1 MKFLKHQSLETFK
14 NDQSIY
20 IDSANNTIGVGGK
33 IDLFKDNDISS
44 NKTSLKA
51 STALSGDYSFTLP
64 PNSGFPGQI
73 LSTDGDGNLSF
84 INPDS
89 SGGNRLFVSSKYGD
103 DANDGVILPVKTVK
117 RAAQIAASYST
128 PLNDPGQSAYD
139 TESLLNSNKDFI
151 KAEVIAYINYMVT
164 HNLSPFSG
172 FTYNQTTCARD
183 IGYMVESVTYDLLF
197 GGNAQCVFAGNSYHG
212 ATATTVISSQKAQ
225 SMAAIDYANYVS
237 AAVLNNTAVA
247 INGTYTHAPYQTIL
261 HQTIDITKSPSSGN
275 KAAIAAS
282 FTLIRDILDN
292 VSNSPAIVEPLY
304 VNPLLTIQ
312 IASGDYY
319 EENPIICPD
328 RTTIIGDD
336 LRSVIIRPL
345 NPNKD
350 MFRVR
355 NGMYMSG
362 FTFRDALDNNIP
374 VSTWSWAIAFD
385 DVYDYTINRAAYTKL
400 SPSMPVISTSPYIQ
414 NCSIISFLGG
424 NGGLID
430 GSKVKTPNTPRIQA
444 EVENP
449 VASTAPEQGKSM
461 VANAFTMVSFGGTG
475 WRLINDAYAQLVSC
489 FQLFLLNGIL
499 CESGG
504 YCSVTNSATNFG
516 INALRAIG
524 YSPSTF
530 SFDKGII
537 AVTGFDSGGDQT
549 ITSIGHGRS
558 PVNHYV
564 LRIKDN
570 SLSDVTYNYKASPN
584 TTKSFNPSEAI
595 NLLTSVITLNAHGFT
610 NAQSVRYDINT
621 NTIEIAGIY
630 SGDIY
635 YIYYIDV
642 NKFSLY
648 YDSSLTKKVI
658 FTNTPNGTYNLVQN
672 NEEIFVNEIVDSH
685 NEYQSL
691 ILTSGIYTFTPGVII
706 TGTVGVKTSQAYVYS
721 WNPSTFEL
729 IVSLSNVV
737 NGGQTNKVY
746 FTDSST
752 INADHAGSPNTA
764 IPISS
769 ITRLTNLY
777 TGTYTVR
784 TTLNQLIISASTLPL
799 KKIWLNRPSIVNSS
813 GHTWEYAGSGTDY
826 NALPQNGGQ
835 TVIASQ
841 QVQEF
846 AGRVYTSGTNELGD
860 FTVGNFITAYNRTG
874 NIVFANKVTVSELSA
889 LKLSLSDIT
898 ITGISSD
905 VGLGDNEPY
914 GATNTRLSTQ
924 LAIRSF
930 FANRLGDFIDKNVST
945 NSIPSAIVQLN
956 SNGQI
961 NSDLLPVI
969 RGSATHLV
977 TGYSQ
982 RLFIFEKIP
991 ADEVLAGDIISEKY
1005 DEVQLLLSGTIT
1017 ITAGSVIT
1025 QATSGAYGT
1034 VKTDVSVS
1042 TTVKLVFVSGTFD
1055 TTHNLS
1061 SGSSL
1066 GVTPTN
1072 VLPSTTTDNYY
1083 LNNSNT
1089 SQLLQLKVTNNYRF
1103 TIGNPITAAV
1113 NGGAGNITDYRAG
1126 FITGLGTLVQG
1137 SGYTPVSST
1146 ATYTN
1151 VALTG
1156 GTGKYTSAAGA
1167 TNSGTTIT
1175 VTNTTNLEIGML
1187 VTVTAGT
1194 GAFYA
1199 GTTVTN
1205 IASATQFTVSHA
1217 LTTTLSSG
1225 AVVRGDATG
1234 ARADITVSSGTVTSV
1249 NMYRGGVG
1257 YQSGDLL
1264 SADASNI
1271 GGSVVGAFTVL
1282 VNTIEKRLYIDITNG
1297 VKLAPTATANDYIED
1312 NNAASFS
1319 ITLTST
1325 LAKSF
1330 NAGST
1335 GAGGNVNYVT
1345 NRITIASHGFTDGD
1359 PLNYDSGINVSLG
1372 NLISGTTYYAG
1383 VVDSSTIE
1391 LYFDYA
1397 KTIPQ
1402 PLGSSATGTHT
1413 LTRKAIDT
1421 ASNHVVKT
1429 AHGLTTGTA
1438 VRLSTFTGTAPLA
1451 TINGTTIYIPNNSFY
1466 FVGSVTTNSFTLH
1479 QYQADTTISIGG
1491 YTHDPV
1497 DFINT
1502 GSGNVTFTVNA
1513 VAVVGQIN
1521 TSSKTLDNY
1530 SILTT
1535 SAIDTSNIIS
1545 GVVSTTRLGSGTAN
1559 SSSYLRGDSVWHT
1572 AVESIST
1579 APNSPVSIASNY
1591 NSGALS
1597 ISIVGSITS
1606 TALTTTVTGISS
1618 TSQLFYGM
1626 TVTKTSGSLGAFGG
1640 TTTIQYIDSPT
1651 QITVTSTTANT
1662 IGSLTFTA
1670 TATLNQFYGNATFDV
1685 NRVDNV
1691 AAGSGTY
1698 TNTGVAAF
1706 DKSFFSIG
1714 TRTTSG
1720 QVTITPNTVNAATLG
1735 PSAWGPS
1742 YFLDSTNHSTQPAN
1756 LGGTGF
1762 TAYSVGDMIYASA
1775 TTAFTKLGIGA
1786 VNTILTSTST
1796 APQWS
1801 NTLTLTGN
1809 VASTTSG
1816 TGTIVISNSGGLGVG
1831 GNAYIGANLSVAGT
1845 TSIVDLTVSGNLTVN
1860 GITTTVN
1867 SNTVTVDDKNL
1878 ELGSVP
1884 SATVST
1890 TGTIGTIT
1898 GAFLQG
1904 TTTFSAS
1911 GVSVT
1916 AAATYTAVSQ
1926 SATSGTG
1933 SGAVFTIQKTG
1944 SGTAYSGNI
1953 TITITTPGT
1962 GYGIG
1967 NTVTIPGAS
1976 LGGSTPTNNL
1986 TLTVTAGISSPWTAT
2001 ISGMSSSTGVIP
2013 GSALTATNGTG
2024 TLYGGSPTSVLVASL
2039 VSGTSI
2045 TYTVTG
2051 GTIPTAGTVTN
2062 ILTTGATNLT
2072 ADGGG
2077 ITVKG
2082 TTDKTFNWI
2091 NSTSAWT
2098 SSEHLN
2104 LASGK
2109 NYLLNGTD
2117 ILSSVHY
2124 IGTTS
2129 VALNR
2134 ASANLALTGI
2144 TSVSFPGS
2152 SSGTAILQA
2161 TAAAGT
2167 PTLALPTATGTLV
2180 GTGDSGTVSNTMLAN
2195 SSFYIGTTSISLG
2208 RASASISLTGV
2219 SIDGSA
2225 GKATNLIGGNN
2236 TTLLGSMP
2244 YQSNTDVTTLLSPN
2258 VSTTKKFL
2266 RMTGNGTNGA
2276 APAWD
2281 TIVAADIPTLNQN
2294 TTGSAGSVVNALT
2307 ISTGLSGTSYD
2318 GSAAVTIAL
2327 ATGYGDTQNPYASKT
2342 AKYVLAAPNAADGS
2356 PTFRA
2361 IVASDIPTLNQS
2373 TSGNAATATKLAASV
2388 NINGIAFDGSASITI
2403 SAAAANTLTISS
2415 PLSGT
2420 SYNGSAAVTI
2430 ALAAGY
2436 GDTQNPYASKTA
2448 NYFLAAPNGSAAA
2461 PTFRAIVAADIPTLN
2476 QNTSG
2481 SAATLTTSRNINGV
2495 AFNGSADITVTAA
2508 ANTLTS
2514 DTLNS
2519 GVTKSSLTTLGTLG
2533 SLSVSNTTVSNWTS
2547 TIASGTLGGTT
2558 GNQVLMQKFTSSDA
2572 NSNILEITET
2582 RDSTGTSWI
2591 TAATRLQQKI
2601 DSTWMGFIQFN
2612 GTNNTGGITFGTG
2625 TTTTSAVSIAE
2636 RMRIDSSGHVLPALN
2651 NTYNLGSSSLKWA
2664 TMYGVASQA
2673 QYADLA
2679 EKYTADYNYE
2689 PGTVLDFGGDNEV
2702 TLSTKDMSRKIAGIV
2717 STNPAYLMN
2726 SDLES
2731 EFVVTVGL
2739 TGRVPCKVQGA
2750 VRKGDMMVSAGNGF
2764 ARAEENPKLGSV
2776 IGKALEDFDGDT
2788 GVIEVVVGRL

>member
-1 MKFLKHQSLETFK
+1 
-14 NDQSIY
+14 
-20 IDSANNTIGVGGK
+20 
-33 IDLFKDNDISS
+33 
-44 NKTSLKA
+44 
-51 STALSGDYSFTLP
+51 
-64 PNSGFPGQI
+64 
-73 LSTDGDGNLSF
+73 
-84 INPDS
+84 
-89 SGGNRLFVSSKYGD
+89 
-103 DANDGVILPVKTVK
+103 
-117 RAAQIAASYST
+117 
-128 PLNDPGQSAYD
+128 
-139 TESLLNSNKDFI
+139 
-151 KAEVIAYINYMVT
+151 
-164 HNLSPFSG
+164 
-172 FTYNQTTCARD
+172 
-183 IGYMVESVTYDLLF
+183 
-197 GGNAQCVFAGNSYHG
+197 
-212 ATATTVISSQKAQ
+212 
-225 SMAAIDYANYVS
+225 
-237 AAVLNNTAVA
+237 
-247 INGTYTHAPYQTIL
+247 
-261 HQTIDITKSPSSGN
+261 
-275 KAAIAAS
+275 
-282 FTLIRDILDN
+282 
-292 VSNSPAIVEPLY
+292 
-304 VNPLLTIQ
+304 
-312 IASGDYY
+312 
-319 EENPIICPD
+319 
-328 RTTIIGDD
+328 
-336 LRSVIIRPL
+336 
-345 NPNKD
+345 
-350 MFRVR
+350 
-355 NGMYMSG
+355 
-362 FTFRDALDNNIP
+362 
-374 VSTWSWAIAFD
+374 
-385 DVYDYTINRAAYTKL
+385 
-400 SPSMPVISTSPYIQ
+400 MPVISTSPYVQ

-610 NAQSVRYDINT
+610 NAQSVRYDINS
-621 NTIEIAGIY
+621 NTIELVGLY
-630 SGDIY
+630 SGDVY
-635 YIYYIDV
+635 YIYYIDE

-658 FTNTPNGTYNLVQN
+658 FTNTPNVTYNLVQN

-685 NEYQSL
+685 NEYQRL

-914 GATNTRLSTQ
+914 GATNTKLSTQ

-977 TGYSQ
+977 TGYGQ

-1005 DEVQLLLSGTIT
+1005 DEVQLILSNTIT

-1072 VLPSTTTDNYY
+1072 VLPSATTDNYY

-1146 ATYTN
+1146 STYTN

-1167 TNSGTTIT
+1167 TNSTTTIT
-1175 VTNTTNLEIGML
+1175 VTSTTGLEIGML

-1205 IASATQFTVSHA
+1205 IASATNFTVSHA
-1217 LTTTLSSG
+1217 LTTPLSSG

-1234 ARADITVSSGTVTSV
+1234 ARADITVSSGKVTSV

-1282 VNTIEKRLYIDITNG
+1282 VNTVEKRLYIDITNG
-1297 VKLAPTATANDYIED
+1297 VKLAPAATANDYIED

-1335 GAGGNVNYVT
+1335 GAGGDVNYVT

-1372 NLISGTTYYAG
+1372 NLVSGNTYYAG

-1413 LTRKAIDT
+1413 LTRKAIDI

-1572 AVESIST
+1572 AVESISI
-1579 APNSPVSIASNY
+1579 APNSPISIASNY

-1626 TVTKTSGSLGAFGG
+1626 TVAKTSGSPGAFGG
-1640 TTTIQYIDSPT
+1640 TTTIQSIDSPT

-1911 GVSVT
+1911 GTSVI

-1986 TLTVTAGISSPWTAT
+1986 TLTVTAGIASPWIAT

-2039 VSGTSI
+2039 VSSTSI

-2167 PTLALPTATGTLV
+2167 PTLALPTTTGTLV

-2281 TIVAADIPTLNQN
+2281 TIVAGDIPTLNQDTTGTASKATNIVGGNNTTLLGSIPYQSNTDTTTLLAPNTTTTKKFLVETGNGTNGAAPSWATIIAADIPTLNQN
-2294 TTGSAGSVVNALT
+2294 TTGSAGSVVNTLT
-2307 ISTGLSGTSYD
+2307 ISTGLSGTSYN

-2519 GVTKSSLTTLGTLG
+2519 GVTKSSLTTLGTL
-2533 SLSVSNTTVSNWTS
+2533 SSIAVSNTTVSNWTS

-2739 TGRVPCKVQGA
+2739 TGRVPCKVQGT
-2750 VRKGDMMVSAGNGF
+2750 VHKGDMMVSAGNGF
-2764 ARAEENPKLGSV
+2764 ARAEEDPKLGSV